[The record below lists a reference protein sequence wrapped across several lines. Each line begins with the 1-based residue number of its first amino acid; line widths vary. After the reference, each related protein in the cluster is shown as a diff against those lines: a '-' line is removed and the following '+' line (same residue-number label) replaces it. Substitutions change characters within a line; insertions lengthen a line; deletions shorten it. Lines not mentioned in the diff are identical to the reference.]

1 MEQGIIEVRPD
12 LQIFYRDVGEGE
24 PPVVVPLA
32 CWTEDFDQLATNRRI
47 FYYDP
52 RGRGLSSAIAV
63 EEASFD
69 ADLSDLA
76 AVHTNSGSEKI
87 ALIGWSYFG
96 GLVARYGMLHPE
108 RISRII
114 TIGGLPIRRNPWID
128 MIEREAGERMTVV
141 EPDLVRRM
149 CESDG
154 PEQFHAFW
162 KVFEATRMGR
172 PPVRPAPNRLADIS
186 NEWPENFF
194 PRAQHIMRS
203 LGDWD
208 WREDANRLTMP
219 LLVIGGSADVAPGA
233 ALEWAEYAPNARLL
247 LMDRVGHFPAFE
259 NPDEFFR
266 VVDQFLSG
274 EWPAE
279 AETISRRKAS
289 VNRAM
294 TT

>member
-32 CWTEDFDQLATNRRI
+32 CWTEDFDQLANKRRLL
-47 FYYDP
+47 YYDP

-63 EEASFD
+63 DEASFD

-76 AVHTNSGSEKI
+76 AVHANSGSEQI

-96 GLVARYGMLHPE
+96 GLVARYAMLYPE
-108 RISRII
+108 RVSRVI
-114 TIGGLPIRRNPWID
+114 TIGGLPIRRDPWMD
-128 MIEREAGERMTVV
+128 MIEREAGERMAVV
-141 EPDLVRRM
+141 DPDLVRRM
-149 CESDG
+149 RESDG

-162 KVFEATRMGR
+162 TVFEATRMGR
-172 PPVRPAPNRLADIS
+172 PPVRPAPKRLADIS

-194 PRAQHIMRS
+194 PRGQRIMQS

-208 WREDANRLTMP
+208 WREDARRLTMP
-219 LLVIGGSADVAPGA
+219 LLVIGGSADVAPEA
-233 ALEWAEYAPNARLL
+233 APEWAEYAPNARVLM
-247 LMDRVGHFPAFE
+247 MDRVGHFPAFE
-259 NPDEFFR
+259 NPQLFFR
-266 VVDQFLSG
+266 IVDQFLRG

-279 AETISRRKAS
+279 AEPFPRRKAS
-289 VNRAM
+289 ANRAM

>member
-32 CWTEDFDQLATNRRI
+32 CWTEDFDQLANKRRM

-76 AVHTNSGSEKI
+76 AVHANSGSDQI
-87 ALIGWSYFG
+87 TLIGWSYFG
-96 GLVARYGMLHPE
+96 GLVARYAMLHPE
-108 RISRII
+108 SVSRVI

-128 MIEREAGERMTVV
+128 IIEREASDRMAAVD
-141 EPDLVRRM
+141 PDLVRQMR
-149 CESDG
+149 EGNG

-162 KVFEATRMGR
+162 KLFEATRMGR

-194 PRAQHIMRS
+194 PRGQRIMQS

-208 WREDANRLTMP
+208 WREDAKRLTPP
-219 LLVIGGSADVAPGA
+219 LLVIEGSADVAPGA
-233 ALEWAEYAPNARLL
+233 AREWAEYAPNARVLM
-247 LMDRVGHFPAFE
+247 MDRVGHFPAFE
-259 NPDEFFR
+259 DPEGFFR
-266 VVDQFLSG
+266 AVDRFLSG
-274 EWPAE
+274 EWPVEAE
-279 AETISRRKAS
+279 AIPHREAS

-294 TT
+294 TM